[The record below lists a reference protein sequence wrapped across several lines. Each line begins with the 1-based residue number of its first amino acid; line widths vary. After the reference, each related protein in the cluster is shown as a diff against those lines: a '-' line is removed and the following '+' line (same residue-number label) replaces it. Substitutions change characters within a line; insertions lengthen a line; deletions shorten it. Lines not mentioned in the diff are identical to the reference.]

1 MYEDFPQENFDDDLN
16 ELDGTMRE
24 ESQESYGD
32 EEDGAEDPLADDQA
46 QLGEEEEQPSME
58 QNNELSELQGLDGG
72 SMMAAADDSLQ
83 KEYVEPSAHDMRRSR
98 QVNAAMVD
106 KLVKQEEEIKVE
118 KQKRLSRPDA
128 KHR

>member
-1 MYEDFPQENFDDDLN
+1 
-16 ELDGTMRE
+16 
-24 ESQESYGD
+24 
-32 EEDGAEDPLADDQA
+32 
-46 QLGEEEEQPSME
+46 ME

-72 SMMAAADDSLQ
+72 YMMGAADDSLQ
-83 KEYVEPSAHDMRRSR
+83 KEYVEPSTHDMRRSR

-118 KQKRLSRPDA
+118 KQKRLSRPEAA

>member
-1 MYEDFPQENFDDDLN
+1 
-16 ELDGTMRE
+16 
-24 ESQESYGD
+24 
-32 EEDGAEDPLADDQA
+32 
-46 QLGEEEEQPSME
+46 ME

-72 SMMAAADDSLQ
+72 SMMGAADDSLQ
-83 KEYVEPSAHDMRRSR
+83 KEYVEPSTHDMRRSR

-118 KQKRLSRPDA
+118 KQKRLSRPEAA

>member
-1 MYEDFPQENFDDDLN
+1 
-16 ELDGTMRE
+16 
-24 ESQESYGD
+24 
-32 EEDGAEDPLADDQA
+32 
-46 QLGEEEEQPSME
+46 ME